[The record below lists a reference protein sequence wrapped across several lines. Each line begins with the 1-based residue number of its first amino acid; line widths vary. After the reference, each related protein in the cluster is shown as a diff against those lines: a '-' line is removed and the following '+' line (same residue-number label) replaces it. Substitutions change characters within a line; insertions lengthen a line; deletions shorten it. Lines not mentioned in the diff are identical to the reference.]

1 MCPFAS
7 ILWSKIFYEKFCIR
21 LNNLSLHVRTAF
33 CFRKIHLPMRPL
45 LPQRV
50 GARQTMNLLREW
62 QKALIFLFP
71 EESKVCTPMSCNIDT
86 HTHLTRYPY
95 RAIFGLGI
103 LTPKQ
108 KQVFFAAHFLAL
120 TNSTFLESVPSPW
133 TVIWMMHIQVEYWWD
148 EPHTSDVEIRWTIFH
163 F

>member
-21 LNNLSLHVRTAF
+21 LSNLSLHVRTAF
-33 CFRKIHLPMRPL
+33 MLQKDTLTYETSAATKSTI
-45 LPQRV
+45 

-62 QKALIFLFP
+62 QRALIFLFP

-86 HTHLTRYPY
+86 HTHLIRYPY

-103 LTPKQ
+103 LTPKN
-108 KQVFFAAHFLAL
+108 KSRGFFWVFLQLAFWLSPAVHF
-120 TNSTFLESVPSPW
+120 
-133 TVIWMMHIQVEYWWD
+133 
-148 EPHTSDVEIRWTIFH
+148 
-163 F
+163 